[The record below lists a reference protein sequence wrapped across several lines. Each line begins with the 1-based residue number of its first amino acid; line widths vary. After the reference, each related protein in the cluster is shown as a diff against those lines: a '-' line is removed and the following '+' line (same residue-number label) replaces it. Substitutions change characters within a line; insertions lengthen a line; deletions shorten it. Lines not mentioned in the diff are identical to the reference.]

1 VGNLYFLLVFQLG
14 ERGRLFMLVEVGVRR
29 ILILLLLLLFRNYRL
44 HEGSMTLLL
53 SDDAHL
59 IVLTAD

>member
-1 VGNLYFLLVFQLG
+1 MGNLYFLLVFQLG
-14 ERGRLFMLVEVGVRR
+14 ERGRLLMLVEVGVRR
-29 ILILLLLLLFRNYRL
+29 ILILLLLLFCNYRL